1 MAVKGSAPRRAADRR
16 ESGNPEATQEAVGS
30 ASGEASSPASIGRSH
45 VDWRPCVRIVP
56 SRFPP
61 VDLFERVAPP
71 EDFEALFE
79 VEALTNDRLR
89 DEVGD
94 IALVPAEE
102 RVYGPGASYIMAPF
116 THLVP
121 GGGRFTDGS
130 YGAYYA
136 AAERATAV
144 AETCY
149 HRGRFLAAT
158 REPRAEIEM
167 RVLEARLAAD
177 LHDVRGRSADL
188 PEIYDPADYGASQA
202 LGRSLRSLGSSGL
215 VYDSVRHAGGTCA
228 AVFTPR
234 ALSACRQA
242 EHLVY
247 VWDGERIAEVYET
260 RLYRP

>member
-1 MAVKGSAPRRAADRR
+1 MAVKRGAPRRPGRGRDAAFP
-16 ESGNPEATQEAVGS
+16 GATHGA
-30 ASGEASSPASIGRSH
+30 AATPPAPGGLPAIERSH

-94 IALVPAEE
+94 IALVAPEE
-102 RVYGPGASYIMAPF
+102 RVFGPGASYIMAPF

-130 YGAYYA
+130 YGAYYT

-149 HRGRFLAAT
+149 HRSRFLAAT
-158 REPRAEIEM
+158 AEPPVEIEM
-167 RVLEARLAAD
+167 RVLEARLEAE
-177 LHDVRGRSADL
+177 LHELRGRAAEL
-188 PEIYDPADYGASQA
+188 PHVYHPADYGASQA
-202 LGRSLRSLGSSGL
+202 LGRSLRAAGSAGI
-215 VYDSVRHAGGTCA
+215 VYDSVRRAGGTCA
-228 AVFTPR
+228 AVFSPR
-234 ALSACRQA
+234 ALSDCRQA

-247 VWDGERIAEVYET
+247 VWDGARIAEVYEK
-260 RLYRP
+260 RLYRPQ